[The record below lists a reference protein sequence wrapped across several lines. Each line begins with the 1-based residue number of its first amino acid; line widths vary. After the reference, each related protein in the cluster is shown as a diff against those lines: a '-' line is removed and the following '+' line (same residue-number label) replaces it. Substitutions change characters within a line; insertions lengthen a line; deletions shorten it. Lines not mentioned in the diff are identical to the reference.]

1 MFSYVYRTSSLLM
14 KPEETVDYNIKVAW
28 HAISRMYNTQAA
40 KHDITTS
47 IGFVLLNIDQENGTP
62 ATKIA
67 PLLGLE
73 TRSLTRI
80 LRSMEEKGLIYKQ
93 ADTQDKRSV
102 RIFLTEEGLRGKEI
116 SRQTVRH
123 FNLKVR
129 EKIPQNQLDI
139 MFKVIGQITSM
150 IEGKTLYDDFQLKQ
164 LRSESSAS

>member
-1 MFSYVYRTSSLLM
+1 M

-40 KHDITTS
+40 HYDITTS
-47 IGFVLLNIDQENGTP
+47 IGFVLLNIDQELGTP

-93 ADTQDKRSV
+93 ADAQDKRSV
-102 RIFLTEEGLRGKEI
+102 RIFLTELGLEKKEV

-123 FNLKVR
+123 FNVKVR
-129 EKIPQNQLDI
+129 DKIPQSQLDSF
-139 MFKVIGQITSM
+139 FKVASQVTSM
-150 IEGKTLYDDFQLKQ
+150 IESKTLFDDFELKP
-164 LRSESSAS
+164 LRKETAT

>member
-1 MFSYVYRTSSLLM
+1 M

-40 KHDITTS
+40 RYDITTS
-47 IGFVLLNIDQENGTP
+47 IGFVLLNIDQELGTP

-102 RIFLTEEGLRGKEI
+102 RIFLTELGLEKKEV

-123 FNLKVR
+123 FNQKIR
-129 EKIPQNQLDI
+129 AKIPQGQLDSF
-139 MFKVIGQITSM
+139 FKVASQITSM
-150 IEGKTLYDDFQLKQ
+150 IEGKTLFDDFELKP
-164 LRSESSAS
+164 LRKEG

>member
-1 MFSYVYRTSSLLM
+1 M

-40 KHDITTS
+40 QNDITTS
-47 IGFVLLNIDQENGTP
+47 IGFVLLNIDQDKGTP

-93 ADTQDKRSV
+93 GDSVDKRSV
-102 RIFLTEEGLRGKEI
+102 RIFLTPLGLEKKEV

-123 FNLKVR
+123 FNLKIR
-129 EKIPQNQLDI
+129 EKIPQNQLDVF
-139 MFKVIGQITSM
+139 FKVAAQITGM
-150 IEGKTLYDDFQLKQ
+150 IEGKALFEDFVIKP
-164 LRSESSAS
+164 LRTEASAS

>member
-1 MFSYVYRTSSLLM
+1 M

-40 KHDITTS
+40 RYDITTS
-47 IGFVLLNIDQENGTP
+47 IGFVLLNIDQELGTP

-102 RIFLTEEGLRGKEI
+102 RIFLTELGLEKKEI

-123 FNLKVR
+123 FNQKVR
-129 EKIPQNQLDI
+129 EKIPQSQLDTF
-139 MFKVIGQITSM
+139 FKVASQITSM
-150 IEGKTLYDDFQLKQ
+150 IEGKTLFDDFELKP
-164 LRSESSAS
+164 LRKEAQS

>member
-1 MFSYVYRTSSLLM
+1 M

-40 KHDITTS
+40 QNDITTS
-47 IGFVLLNIDQENGTP
+47 IGFVLLNIDQERGTP

-93 ADTQDKRSV
+93 ADSVDKRSV
-102 RIFLTEEGLRGKEI
+102 RIFLTPLGLEKKEV

-123 FNLKVR
+123 FNLKIR
-129 EKIPQNQLDI
+129 EKIPQSQLDVF
-139 MFKVIGQITSM
+139 FKVATQITGM
-150 IEGKTLYDDFQLKQ
+150 IEGKTLFEEFVLKS
-164 LRSESSAS
+164 LRQESSAS

>member
-1 MFSYVYRTSSLLM
+1 M

-40 KHDITTS
+40 QNDITTS
-47 IGFVLLNIDQENGTP
+47 IGFVLLNIDQEKGTP

-93 ADTQDKRSV
+93 ADSVDKRSV
-102 RIFLTEEGLRGKEI
+102 RIFLTQMGLEKKEI

-123 FNLKVR
+123 FNLKMR
-129 EKIPQNQLDI
+129 EKIPQSQLDTF
-139 MFKVIGQITSM
+139 FKVAAQITTM
-150 IEGKTLYDDFQLKQ
+150 IEGKAIFEDFVLKPFRQ
-164 LRSESSAS
+164 ETTADQ

>member
-1 MFSYVYRTSSLLM
+1 M

-40 KHDITTS
+40 RYDITTS
-47 IGFVLLNIDQENGTP
+47 IGFVLLNIDQELGTP

-102 RIFLTEEGLRGKEI
+102 RIFLTELGLEKKEI

-129 EKIPQNQLDI
+129 DKIPQSQLDSF
-139 MFKVIGQITSM
+139 FKVASQITGM
-150 IEGKTLYDDFQLKQ
+150 IEGKMLFDDFELKP
-164 LRSESSAS
+164 LRKEASA